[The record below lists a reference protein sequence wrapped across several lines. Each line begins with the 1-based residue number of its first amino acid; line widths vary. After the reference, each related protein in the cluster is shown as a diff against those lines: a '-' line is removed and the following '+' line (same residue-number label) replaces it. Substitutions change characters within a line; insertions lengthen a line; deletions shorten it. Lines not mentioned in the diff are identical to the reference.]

1 MYLCAGTLAL
11 SRVSSDMFFSALN
24 CRKLMQHLKISKYS
38 NLDTCKLNARLHTGI
53 AAWTCRRRPQRSFRQ
68 RRRVSHLVFLLWMG
82 RDTKLSENFWNS
94 KLSKL
99 SKKRSSAW
107 SKGRKVWRGGQGSQA
122 LIFVVKILKQVA
134 ATVAAEA
141 NQERLLEDRKSGL
154 RKLAVVISGQE
165 WPVITFVTRRKSSEI
180 EVEALVLHAFRRNF
194 PTLWCPPL
202 GIEYD
207 IEHCRVIIP
216 EFAVPRWQSLKQLG
230 TTWFLDLSGSDCRSR
245 FASKEQRREAASRQ
259 SKKPRLIAA
268 YRDSDGS
275 GSDWAECANLVAQKL
290 AREWV
295 IALLMKLSTCSTT
308 KSLPKSFGLRFQND
322 MTIFSC
328 AQFGPVCTTVYIA
341 WLFGLGVNFRG

>member
-1 MYLCAGTLAL
+1 MFRYGAGRKRSPSGSKSETVQKRCETSGSVLQCICVQGHWLCPGCQVTC
-11 SRVSSDMFFSALN
+11 FFSALN

-68 RRRVSHLVFLLWMG
+68 RRRVSHLLFLLWMG

-180 EVEALVLHAFRRNF
+180 EVEALVLHAFRRKLPN
-194 PTLWCPPL
+194 TLVPATWYRIWHRALPSN
-202 GIEYD
+202 
-207 IEHCRVIIP
+207 HSRVCSA
-216 EFAVPRWQSLKQLG
+216 EMAVVEATRDNLIFRSFRVW
-230 TTWFLDLSGSDCRSR
+230 LS
-245 FASKEQRREAASRQ
+245 
-259 SKKPRLIAA
+259 IAF
-268 YRDSDGS
+268 
-275 GSDWAECANLVAQKL
+275 CV
-290 AREWV
+290 
-295 IALLMKLSTCSTT
+295 
-308 KSLPKSFGLRFQND
+308 
-322 MTIFSC
+322 
-328 AQFGPVCTTVYIA
+328 
-341 WLFGLGVNFRG
+341 